1 MRSGRFSR
9 FGLATESVRQLETRP
24 ASPRRPRNQL
34 NPKPFLGGS
43 RIVMNGI
50 SFARVK
56 QATHSD
62 AVTPRTA
69 PPMHQAVS
77 TPVTAPVTA
86 KQRRAR
92 RKKQIIY
99 GSIALVVLWIAAWVL
114 WSKREK
120 PIPVTTETAIRKT
133 IVQTVS
139 ATGKIQPEVE
149 VKISPEVAGEIIELP
164 VDDGLRVKKGDLLV
178 KIKPDSYKALLEQQ
192 EAAISA
198 AKATNL
204 QQKATMMKTEHDLK
218 RAEDLFNKKLISEQE
233 YNGGQAAYDV
243 AKNTYESSLHE
254 IERAEA
260 SSSQARDQLSK
271 TTIYSPL
278 DGTVT
283 VLNSKLG
290 ERLVATG
297 QFAGTEV
304 MRVADRTHMQA
315 IVDVNENDVVNVKLG
330 DIANVKIDAYGDHKF
345 KGTVAQ
351 IGNTGKTT
359 GSGTQEE
366 VTNFEVKINLERED
380 VLLRPGLSCT
390 ADIETNIVKDT
401 VAVPMQAVTIRTG
414 DSNLSPEEIEK
425 KRLKSAARDKG
436 DNNADYVNERQEK
449 AAQKEEREKLMKVV
463 FLKKGG
469 KAQSVKVTTGISDD
483 TYMEIKSGLQ
493 PGEEVISG
501 SYSAISRK
509 LKDGAKVAYDKE
521 ATK

>member
-1 MRSGRFSR
+1 
-9 FGLATESVRQLETRP
+9 
-24 ASPRRPRNQL
+24 
-34 NPKPFLGGS
+34 
-43 RIVMNGI
+43 
-50 SFARVK
+50 
-56 QATHSD
+56 
-62 AVTPRTA
+62 
-69 PPMHQAVS
+69 MHQALATPETASKVERKRRS
-77 TPVTAPVTA
+77 T
-86 KQRRAR
+86 
-92 RKKQIIY
+92 RKRKIII
-99 GSIALVVLWIAAWVL
+99 GVVGFFVLWLIVSIL
-114 WSKREK
+114 LSKREK
-120 PIPVTTETAIRKT
+120 PIPVTTEKAVRKT
-133 IVQTVS
+133 ILQTVS
-139 ATGKIQPEVE
+139 ATGKVQPETE

-164 VDDGLRVKKGDLLV
+164 VADGMGIKKGDLLV

-204 QQKATMMKTEHDLK
+204 QQKASMLKTEQDLK
-218 RAEDLFNKKLISEQE
+218 RADDMYAKKTISIQE
-233 YNGGQAAYDV
+233 YNAAQAAADV

-254 IERAEA
+254 IERAQA
-260 SSSQARDQLSK
+260 GSSQARDQLSK
-271 TTIYSPL
+271 TTVYSPI

-283 VLNSKLG
+283 ILNSKLG
-290 ERLVATG
+290 ERIVATG

-304 MRVADRTHMQA
+304 MRVANLSRMQA
-315 IVDVNENDVVNVKLG
+315 VIDVNENDVPNVKIG
-330 DIANVKIDAYGDHKF
+330 DKANVKIDAYGDRKF

-359 GSGTQEE
+359 GTGTQEE

-390 ADIETNIVKDT
+390 ADIETNMVKDA

-425 KRLKSAARDKG
+425 KRLKTAARDKG

-449 AAQKEEREKLMKVV
+449 ALQKEEREKLSKVV

-483 TYMEIKSGLQ
+483 TYMEIKSGVQ
-493 PGEEVISG
+493 PGDEVISG